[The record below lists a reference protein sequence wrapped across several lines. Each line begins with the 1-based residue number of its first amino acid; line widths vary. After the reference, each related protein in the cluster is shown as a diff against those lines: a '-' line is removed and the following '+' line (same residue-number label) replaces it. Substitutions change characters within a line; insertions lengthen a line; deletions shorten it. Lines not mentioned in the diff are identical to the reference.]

1 MNKQVEQIKSEIE
14 RRIENIKRYILKP
27 GSDKRFTVVP
37 EQLSYIL
44 SFIGSLE
51 EELLSEDLENKICQ
65 LAEEYTLYGQSDYIR
80 LKTVLTNLANWQKWQ
95 IMKDAKDATVIMTH
109 VTNESLSPALSVVIL
124 PDTFQEGDKVK
135 VIIVPKTNSPKRG
148 G

>member
-27 GSDKRFTVVP
+27 GSDKSFTVVP
-37 EQLSYIL
+37 EQLSHIL

-95 IMKDAKDATVIMTH
+95 MMKDAKDATVIMTH
-109 VTNESLSPALSVVIL
+109 VTNESLSPALPVALL

-135 VIIVPKTNSPKRG
+135 VIIVPRN
-148 G
+148 

>member
-37 EQLSYIL
+37 EQLSHIL

-95 IMKDAKDATVIMTH
+95 MMKDVKDATVIMTH
-109 VTNESLSPALSVVIL
+109 VTNESLSPALSVVLL

-135 VIIVPKTNSPKRG
+135 VIIVPRQLT
-148 G
+148 

>member
-95 IMKDAKDATVIMTH
+95 MMKDAKDATVIMTH
-109 VTNESLSPALSVVIL
+109 VTNESLLPALSVVLL

-135 VIIVPKTNSPKRG
+135 VIVAPPRN
-148 G
+148 

>member
-1 MNKQVEQIKSEIE
+1 MNKQVEQIKSEIK
-14 RRIENIKRYILKP
+14 RRIENIKRYVLNP
-27 GSDKRFTVVP
+27 ESDKRFAVVP
-37 EQLSYIL
+37 EQLSHIL

-95 IMKDAKDATVIMTH
+95 MMKDVKDATVIMTH
-109 VTNESLSPALSVVIL
+109 VTNESLSPALSVVLL

-135 VIIVPKTNSPKRG
+135 VIIVPRQLT
-148 G
+148 

>member
-51 EELLSEDLENKICQ
+51 ELLSEDLENKICQ

-95 IMKDAKDATVIMTH
+95 MMKDAKSGVGNYDNYIKFEDGTWIDLDPS
-109 VTNESLSPALSVVIL
+109 EQLKPAFNVN
-124 PDTFQEGDKVK
+124 EGDKVK
-135 VIIVPKTNSPKRG
+135 VIVIKEEKL
-148 G
+148 